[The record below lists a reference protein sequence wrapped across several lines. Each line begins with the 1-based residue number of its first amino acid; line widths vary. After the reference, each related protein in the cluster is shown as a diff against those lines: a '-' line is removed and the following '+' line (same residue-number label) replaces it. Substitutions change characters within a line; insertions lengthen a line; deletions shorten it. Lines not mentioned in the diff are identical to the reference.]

1 MIYSA
6 LLGTGSYLPKRMLSN
21 DELSKQVD
29 TSHEWIVERTG
40 IESRHIANTE
50 ETTTFMAIESAKD
63 ALLSAKINPTE
74 IDLIIVATCTPDS
87 IFPPTACLIQ
97 EALGVPPCP
106 AFDIQ
111 VACSGFIYG
120 VTLVDQFIRSR
131 AAKKALLIG
140 SETMSRVVDWQDR
153 RTCILFGDGAGAAIF
168 GASETPGILGT
179 HLAADGRD
187 KDVLT
192 LKNAFQETIDM
203 QGNPLFKLAVNKL
216 DKIAAKMLSDHN
228 LSVQD
233 LDWLVPH
240 QANIRILK
248 ATAEKLG
255 LPVAKVI
262 LTLAKQGNTSAASIP
277 LALDSGVKE
286 NKIKKGQLLL
296 LEAFGAG
303 LTWGTALIRY

>member
-1 MIYSA
+1 MKYSA
-6 LLGTGSYLPKRMLSN
+6 LLGTGSYLPKRALSN
-21 DELSKQVD
+21 VELSKQVD

-40 IESRHIANTE
+40 IESRHIADND
-50 ETTTFMAIESAKD
+50 ETTTFMAIAATK
-63 ALLSAKINPTE
+63 AALSAAALSASE
-74 IDLIIVATCTPDS
+74 IDLIIVATCTADS
-87 IFPPTACLIQ
+87 VFPPTACLVQ
-97 EALGVPPCP
+97 EALGIPPCP

-120 VTLVDQFIRSR
+120 VTLVDQFIRSG

-153 RTCILFGDGAGAAIF
+153 RTCVLFGDGAGAAIF

-187 KDVLT
+187 KEVLT

-203 QGNPLFKLAVNKL
+203 QGSALFKLAVNKL
-216 DKIAAKMLSDHN
+216 DKIAAKMLADHQ
-228 LSVQD
+228 LSVAD

-248 ATAEKLG
+248 ATADKLG
-255 LPVAKVI
+255 LPMEKVI
-262 LTLAKQGNTSAASIP
+262 LTLQNQGNTSAASIP
-277 LALDSGVKE
+277 LALDIGIKE
-286 NKIKKGQLLL
+286 QKIQPGALLL